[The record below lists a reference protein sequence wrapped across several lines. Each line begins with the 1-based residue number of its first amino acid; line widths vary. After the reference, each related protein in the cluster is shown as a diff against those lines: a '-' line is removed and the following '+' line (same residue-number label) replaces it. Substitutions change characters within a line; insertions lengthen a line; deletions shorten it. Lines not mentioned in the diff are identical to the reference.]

1 MSELREEII
10 LILDTSRYTDCFG
23 ELEVEKA
30 ADAILNLI
38 NTEGQA
44 GDVGGLD
51 AIKALIDFESECD
64 AELDDRPGAG
74 KTVFVEDIM
83 DEKLCEMG
91 LDRPFDIV
99 RHFADPIRTALA
111 RSAPGWRD
119 MDSAPKDGTMFLAY
133 IRHNVGGAERWSV
146 AWAPSHL
153 NENSRCAWW
162 VTQSDVGC
170 PIVETHRSVEN
181 CWIMEAWQPL
191 PAPPAS
197 NSGEGE

>member
-10 LILDTSRYTDCFG
+10 LILYTSRYTDCFG

-44 GDVGGLD
+44 GDVGELD

-83 DEKLCEMG
+83 DEKLCEMA

-99 RHFADPIRTALA
+99 RHFADPIRTALS
-111 RSAPGWRD
+111 RSEPGWRSD
-119 MDSAPKDGTMFLAY
+119 MENEIRFVVFFAFLWQL
-133 IRHNVGGAERWSV
+133 V
-146 AWAPSHL
+146 
-153 NENSRCAWW
+153 CA
-162 VTQSDVGC
+162 
-170 PIVETHRSVEN
+170 
-181 CWIMEAWQPL
+181 
-191 PAPPAS
+191 
-197 NSGEGE
+197 